1 MWIFWWSY
9 LVISRIKVIRI
20 YLKLFNS
27 YTLENGL
34 VAESEYPYESH
45 MTGEPGNCFETGTTS
60 YKLPNATKKELTDF
74 DAVRDHLLKKGPVV
88 IATRTTTL
96 TFQQD

>member
-1 MWIFWWSY
+1 
-9 LVISRIKVIRI
+9 
-20 YLKLFNS
+20 
-27 YTLENGL
+27 
-34 VAESEYPYESH
+34 

-74 DAVRDHLLKKGPVV
+74 DFVRDHLLKKGPVV